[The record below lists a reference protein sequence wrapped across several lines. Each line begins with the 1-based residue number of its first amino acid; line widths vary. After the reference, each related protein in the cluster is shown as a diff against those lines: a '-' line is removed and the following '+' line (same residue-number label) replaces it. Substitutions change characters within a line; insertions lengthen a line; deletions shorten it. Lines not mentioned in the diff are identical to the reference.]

1 MNRII
6 ESQARP
12 GFSVWVKFE
21 DGVDGVV
28 DLSKLAGNGVFRAWE
43 RRAAFEQVHVEPGG
57 SLAWPGEIELDPD
70 RIYMSVSGKR
80 VEDLFPNLARQPADA

>member
-6 ESQARP
+6 EAQARS

-28 DLSKLAGNGVFRAWE
+28 DLSKLVGNGVFQAWE
-43 RRAAFEQVHVEPGG
+43 RRAVFEQVHVGPGG

-70 RIYMSVSGKR
+70 RIYMSVSAKR
-80 VEDLFPNLARQPADA
+80 VEDLLPNLARRPADA